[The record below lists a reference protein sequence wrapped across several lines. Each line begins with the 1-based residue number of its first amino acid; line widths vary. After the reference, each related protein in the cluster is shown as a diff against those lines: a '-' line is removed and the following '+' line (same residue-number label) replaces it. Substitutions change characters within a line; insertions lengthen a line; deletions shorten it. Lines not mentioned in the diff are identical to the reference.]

1 MAKQIIQKNNS
12 TVQDNQ
18 QINVTLEESSDIII
32 YDSFG
37 ILSAKKSIWVPEAQK
52 SILLTAVEVSAPLD
66 ISIILSDG
74 DNNFLSLRVTELLST
89 VSQRFSSA
97 YRLKT
102 NNALMVS
109 TSDETIK
116 CNTSGAVSATQVAYN
131 SRSDFVNVNNAVG
144 LANGSLAVL
153 SSGLLNQTRGRIN
166 LGYSML
172 PSNYTYLEITSVVIK
187 YYCRLSLTLAVG
199 VSSMI
204 LYWRPNSQE
213 NWTEL
218 QQMSLS
224 LIGAIDYLT
233 VPVTY
238 DITNA
243 ILQASNPWEVISNM
257 QTSFVGTHTGLGLG
271 NAVQLDAVEV
281 EICMSGKNQ
290 ITLLGYEV

>member
-12 TVQDNQ
+12 MVQDNQ
-18 QINVTLEESSDIII
+18 QINITLEGSSDIIK

-52 SILLTAVEVSAPLD
+52 SIFLTAVEVSAPLD

-109 TSDETIK
+109 TSDEEIK

-153 SSGLLNQTRGRIN
+153 NSGLLTQTRGRII

-204 LYWRPNSQE
+204 LYWRPDSQA

-224 LIGAIDYLT
+224 FIGAIDYLT
-233 VPVTY
+233 VPATY

-243 ILQASNPWEVISNM
+243 VLQASNPWEVISNM
-257 QTSFVGTHTGLGLG
+257 QPSFVGTHTGLGLG

-290 ITLLGYEV
+290 ITLYGYEV

>member
-12 TVQDNQ
+12 MVQDNQ
-18 QINVTLEESSDIII
+18 QINITLEGSSDIIK

-52 SILLTAVEVSAPLD
+52 SIFLTAVEVSAPLD

-109 TSDETIK
+109 TSDEEIK

-153 SSGLLNQTRGRIN
+153 NSGLLTQTRGRII

-172 PSNYTYLEITSVVIK
+172 PSNYAYLEITSVVIK

-204 LYWRPNSQE
+204 LYWRPDSQA

-233 VPVTY
+233 VPATY

-243 ILQASNPWEVISNM
+243 VLQASNPWEVISNM

-290 ITLLGYEV
+290 ITLYGYEV

>member
-12 TVQDNQ
+12 MVDNQ
-18 QINVTLEESSDIII
+18 QINITLEESSDIIK

-74 DNNFLSLRVTELLST
+74 DNNFLSLRATELLST

-102 NNALMVS
+102 NNALMVG
-109 TSDETIK
+109 TSDEKIK

-153 SSGLLNQTRGRIN
+153 NSALLTQTRGRII

-172 PSNYTYLEITSVVIK
+172 PSNYAYLEITNVVIK

-199 VSSMI
+199 ISSMI
-204 LYWRPNSQE
+204 LYWRPDSQA

-218 QQMSLS
+218 QQMSLA

-233 VPVTY
+233 VPATY

-243 ILQASNPWEVISNM
+243 VLQASNPWEVISNM

-290 ITLLGYEV
+290 ITLYGYEV